1 VDTNPNDV
9 PNGELPP
16 LETIE
21 DRLNQVF
28 ISPRVV
34 DQRAFEDLSS
44 TLRGLMKDAVGQNR
58 VLMGTTG
65 EMKNLTEQLR
75 FTGGELQE
83 RIDSARKIMPTVDQ
97 RLAKAEQISM
107 IINRDI
113 AARLETL
120 KAAVI
125 DHEAL
130 AASVR
135 EQAKITIDRVIAE
148 QMETFGETVAKLIAE
163 KLVRAKDACDE
174 TIRAAQTKL
183 GIMLARTDGCV
194 ARLSTLQRD
203 ADDRLTAA
211 NKMLERLDETT
222 NHLEQ
227 SAASITNSLDN
238 GLKDIELRLTDA
250 SQHCEKLLG
259 TTREQMTLLAEQARS
274 LDAQALDAQ
283 TLRATVSDAVDAIGR
298 GTEVAVELRELTA
311 RGTQQHEEDNELAE
325 RFAMLVVQ
333 ANQLGPK
340 LAALVQR
347 ADAVG
352 RGLSTLV
359 NTDGKKAA

>member
-16 LETIE
+16 LQTIE

-28 ISPRVV
+28 VSPRVV
-34 DQRAFEDLSS
+34 DQRAFEDLSA

-65 EMKNLTEQLR
+65 EIKNLSEQLR
-75 FTGGELQE
+75 FTGNELQE
-83 RIDSARKIMPTVDQ
+83 RIDSARKIMPTIDQ
-97 RLAKAEQISM
+97 RLTKAEQISM

-120 KAAVI
+120 KGAVV

-135 EQAKITIDRVIAE
+135 EQTKQTIDRVISE
-148 QMETFGETVAKLIAE
+148 QMESFGETVAKLIAE

-203 ADDRLTAA
+203 ADDRLSAA
-211 NKMLERLDETT
+211 QKMLERLEDATD
-222 NHLEQ
+222 HLET
-227 SAASITNSLDN
+227 STNSITTSLDN
-238 GLKDIELRLTDA
+238 GLKDIEGRLTDT
-250 SQHCEKLLG
+250 SQQCEKLLC
-259 TTREQMTLLAEQARS
+259 TTREQMTLLAEQARA

-283 TLRATVSDAVDAIGR
+283 TLRATVSDAADAIAR
-298 GTEVAVELRELTA
+298 GTEVALQLRELTA

-325 RFAMLVVQ
+325 RFALLIHD
-333 ANQLGPK
+333 ANAVGPK

-347 ADAVG
+347 GDAVG
-352 RGLSTLV
+352 KGLATLV
-359 NTDGKKAA
+359 GISEKKVA